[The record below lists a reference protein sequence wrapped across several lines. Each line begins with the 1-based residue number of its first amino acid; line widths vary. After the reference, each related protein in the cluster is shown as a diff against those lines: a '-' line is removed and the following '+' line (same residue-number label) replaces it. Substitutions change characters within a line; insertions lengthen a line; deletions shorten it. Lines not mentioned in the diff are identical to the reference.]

1 MMRSSVTVIGAG
13 LAGVEAAYYLA
24 NRGIDVLLYEMRPY
38 THTPVHTTGYFGELV
53 CSNSLKSDQPY
64 DASWL
69 LKEEMKMLGSLI
81 IEEAEANRIPGGK
94 SLVVDREYLGI
105 SITKRILEHP
115 NIYVIRE
122 ECKAIPDD
130 RPVIIA
136 TGPLTSGDFARAL
149 KEMLGE
155 DFLYFYD
162 ATSPIITR
170 SSVDEENA
178 FWASRYGY
186 GSDYLNCPMD
196 EKEYNIFYEAILS
209 GETVPLEE
217 FEKDIFFEACL
228 PIEEI
233 AKRGKDALRYGPM
246 KPKGLVDPHTGKMP
260 YAVVQLRKEDK
271 DGRLLGLVGFQTR
284 LRWKEQERIFRMV
297 PALKKAEFV
306 RFGVM
311 HRNTFINSPALLT
324 PTLDLKFDPSIF
336 FAGQITGV
344 EGYVESAMTGIIAGI
359 NVYRLLE
366 DKPLII
372 FPEET
377 AIGSLIRYITSCDP
391 EDFQPMGIN
400 YGIMK
405 VIEAKSRKEMH
416 RLTSERAL
424 NTLRRCID
432 GLQI

>member
-1 MMRSSVTVIGAG
+1 
-13 LAGVEAAYYLA
+13 
-24 NRGIDVLLYEMRPY
+24 
-38 THTPVHTTGYFGELV
+38 
-53 CSNSLKSDQPY
+53 
-64 DASWL
+64 
-69 LKEEMKMLGSLI
+69 
-81 IEEAEANRIPGGK
+81 
-94 SLVVDREYLGI
+94 
-105 SITKRILEHP
+105 
-115 NIYVIRE
+115 
-122 ECKAIPDD
+122 
-130 RPVIIA
+130 
-136 TGPLTSGDFARAL
+136 
-149 KEMLGE
+149 
-155 DFLYFYD
+155 
-162 ATSPIITR
+162 
-170 SSVDEENA
+170 
-178 FWASRYGY
+178 
-186 GSDYLNCPMD
+186 
-196 EKEYNIFYEAILS
+196 
-209 GETVPLEE
+209 
-217 FEKDIFFEACL
+217 
-228 PIEEI
+228 
-233 AKRGKDALRYGPM
+233 
-246 KPKGLVDPHTGKMP
+246 
-260 YAVVQLRKEDK
+260 
-271 DGRLLGLVGFQTR
+271 
-284 LRWKEQERIFRMV
+284 MV

-324 PTLDLKFDPSIF
+324 PALDLKLDPSIF

-366 DKPLII
+366 NKPLII